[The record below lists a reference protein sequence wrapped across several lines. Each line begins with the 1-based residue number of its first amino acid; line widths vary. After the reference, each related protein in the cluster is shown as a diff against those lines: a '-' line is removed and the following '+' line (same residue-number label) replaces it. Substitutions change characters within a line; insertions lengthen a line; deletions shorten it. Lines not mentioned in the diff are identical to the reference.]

1 LTQLFRYDIEPAME
15 TMILAIAARA
25 IIAAARH
32 AAGLPA
38 AR

>member
-1 LTQLFRYDIEPAME
+1 LTRLFRYAIETTME

-32 AAGLPA
+32 AARLPA